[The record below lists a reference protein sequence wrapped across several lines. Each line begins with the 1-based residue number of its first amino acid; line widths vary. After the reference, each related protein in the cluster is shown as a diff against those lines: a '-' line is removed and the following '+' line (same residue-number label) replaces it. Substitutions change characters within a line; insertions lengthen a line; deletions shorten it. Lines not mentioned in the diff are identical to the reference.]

1 LPILGTLNFVKA
13 EVPEPVEGPSSNRLT
28 LQKYSFSISHPKNV
42 LFLRHNSIKMTFIEL
57 LLIAVGLSM
66 DAFSVSI
73 CKGLTTKKFSWR
85 MALIC
90 GLWFGFFQA
99 LMPTVGYFLGAQ
111 FQEMI
116 EAYDHW
122 IAFGLLALIGANMIR
137 EALSKKEEE
146 STNGALDFKTML
158 LLAIATSI
166 DALAVG
172 VSFACIQ
179 VKLWSSVLIIGLTT
193 FVFSFLGVKIGN
205 VFGSKHKKSA
215 GIIGG
220 IILIIIGLKILLEH
234 LGVISF

>member
-1 LPILGTLNFVKA
+1 M
-13 EVPEPVEGPSSNRLT
+13 
-28 LQKYSFSISHPKNV
+28 
-42 LFLRHNSIKMTFIEL
+42 RHNSIEMNLIEL
-57 LLIAVGLSM
+57 VLIAVGLSM

-73 CKGLTTKKFSWR
+73 CKGLTTKRFSWR

-90 GLWFGFFQA
+90 GLWFGLFQA
-99 LMPTVGYFLGAQ
+99 LMPIIGYFLGAQ

-122 IAFGLLALIGANMIR
+122 IAFGLLFLIGANMIR
-137 EALSKKEEE
+137 EAVWGEKEEGE
-146 STNGALDFKTML
+146 NNGSLDFKTMF

-193 FVFSFLGVKIGN
+193 FLFSVLGVKIGN
-205 VFGSKHKKSA
+205 VFGSKYEKSA
-215 GIIGG
+215 GIVGG
-220 IILIIIGLKILLEH
+220 IILILIGLKILLEH

>member
-1 LPILGTLNFVKA
+1 M
-13 EVPEPVEGPSSNRLT
+13 
-28 LQKYSFSISHPKNV
+28 
-42 LFLRHNSIKMTFIEL
+42 RHNSSKMTFIEL
-57 LLIAVGLSM
+57 LLIAIGLSM
-66 DAFSVSI
+66 DAFSVSV

-99 LMPTVGYFLGAQ
+99 LMPLIGYFLGAQ

-122 IAFGLLALIGANMIR
+122 IAFGLLFLIGANMIR

-146 STNGALDFKTML
+146 STNGALDLKTMF

-179 VKLWSSVLIIGLTT
+179 VKIWSSVLIIGLTT
-193 FVFSFLGVKIGN
+193 FVFSVLGVKIGN
-205 VFGSKHKKSA
+205 VFGSKYEKSA
-215 GIIGG
+215 GIVGG
-220 IILIIIGLKILLEH
+220 IILILIGLKILLEH
-234 LGVISF
+234 LSIIAF

>member
-1 LPILGTLNFVKA
+1 M
-13 EVPEPVEGPSSNRLT
+13 
-28 LQKYSFSISHPKNV
+28 
-42 LFLRHNSIKMTFIEL
+42 LFLRHKSFEMTFLEL
-57 LLIAVGLSM
+57 LLIAIGLSM

-99 LMPTVGYFLGAQ
+99 LMPTIGYFLGAQ

-122 IAFGLLALIGANMIR
+122 IAFGLLFLIGANMIR
-137 EALSKKEEE
+137 EAIWGKKEEGE
-146 STNGALDFKTML
+146 NNGALDFKTMF

-179 VKLWSSVLIIGLTT
+179 VKLWSSVIIIGITT
-193 FVFSFLGVKIGN
+193 FMFSVLGVKIGH
-205 VFGSKHKKSA
+205 VFGSKYEKSA
-215 GIIGG
+215 SILGG
-220 IILIIIGLKILLEH
+220 IILILIGLKILLEH
-234 LGVISF
+234 LGIISF

>member
-1 LPILGTLNFVKA
+1 M
-13 EVPEPVEGPSSNRLT
+13 SR
-28 LQKYSFSISHPKNV
+28 QKNV
-42 LFLRHNSIKMTFIEL
+42 LFLPLNLGEMNFIEL

-85 MALIC
+85 MALVC

-99 LMPTVGYFLGAQ
+99 LMPIIGYFLGAQ

-122 IAFGLLALIGANMIR
+122 IAFSLLFLIGANMIR
-137 EALSKKEEE
+137 EAVWGKKEEGE
-146 STNGALDFKTML
+146 NNGALDFKTMF

-179 VKLWSSVLIIGLTT
+179 VKLWSSVIIIGLTT
-193 FVFSFLGVKIGN
+193 FVFSVLGVKIGN
-205 VFGSKHKKSA
+205 VFGSKYEKSA
-215 GIIGG
+215 GIVGG
-220 IILIIIGLKILLEH
+220 IILILIGLKILLEH